1 MSKTPRE
8 IYLGVFSFVNI
19 YMENTDTQLTIN
31 DIAMT
36 RDLIDLAFKRG
47 AFGAIEAK
55 PIGTLFEKID
65 QFVRASLA
73 QAEAEKQAAA
83 EVLESVDTPKTQ
95 GE

>member
-1 MSKTPRE
+1 
-8 IYLGVFSFVNI
+8 
-19 YMENTDTQLTIN
+19 MENNDTQLTIN

-36 RDLIDLAFKRG
+36 RDLIDIAFKRG

-65 QFVRASLA
+65 QFVRAAVA
-73 QAEAEKQAAA
+73 QAEAEKQAEA
-83 EVLESVDTPKTQ
+83 EVPKSAASPETQ

>member
-1 MSKTPRE
+1 
-8 IYLGVFSFVNI
+8 
-19 YMENTDTQLTIN
+19 
-31 DIAMT
+31 MT

>member
-1 MSKTPRE
+1 
-8 IYLGVFSFVNI
+8 
-19 YMENTDTQLTIN
+19 MENTDTQLTIN

-65 QFVRASLA
+65 QFVRAALA
-73 QAEAEKQAAA
+73 QAEAEKQAGTGAA
-83 EVLESVDTPKTQ
+83 ESADAPEPQ

>member
-1 MSKTPRE
+1 
-8 IYLGVFSFVNI
+8 
-19 YMENTDTQLTIN
+19 MENTDTQLTIN

-65 QFVRASLA
+65 QFVRAALA
-73 QAEAEKQAAA
+73 QAEAEKQAGAD
-83 EVLESVDTPKTQ
+83 VPKSDASQETQ

>member
-1 MSKTPRE
+1 
-8 IYLGVFSFVNI
+8 
-19 YMENTDTQLTIN
+19 MENNDTQLTIN

-55 PIGTLFEKID
+55 PIGALFEKID
-65 QFVRASLA
+65 QFVRAALA
-73 QAEAEKQAAA
+73 QAEAEKQAEAGVPESAA
-83 EVLESVDTPKTQ
+83 PPKTQ

>member
-1 MSKTPRE
+1 
-8 IYLGVFSFVNI
+8 VFSFVNI
-19 YMENTDTQLTIN
+19 YMENNDTQLTIN

-55 PIGTLFEKID
+55 PIGILFEKID

-83 EVLESVDTPKTQ
+83 EVSESATPPETQ

>member
-1 MSKTPRE
+1 
-8 IYLGVFSFVNI
+8 VFSFVNI

-65 QFVRASLA
+65 QFVRAALA

-83 EVLESVDTPKTQ
+83 DVPASATPPETQ

>member
-1 MSKTPRE
+1 
-8 IYLGVFSFVNI
+8 
-19 YMENTDTQLTIN
+19 MENNDTQLTIN

-65 QFVRASLA
+65 QFVRAAVA
-73 QAEAEKQAAA
+73 QAEAEKQAEAEMPESAA
-83 EVLESVDTPKTQ
+83 SPETQ

>member
-1 MSKTPRE
+1 
-8 IYLGVFSFVNI
+8 
-19 YMENTDTQLTIN
+19 MENTDTQLTIN

>member
-1 MSKTPRE
+1 
-8 IYLGVFSFVNI
+8 
-19 YMENTDTQLTIN
+19 MENTDTQLTIN

-65 QFVRASLA
+65 QFVRAALA
-73 QAEAEKQAAA
+73 QADAEKQAGAGVPESAA
-83 EVLESVDTPKTQ
+83 PPEPQ

>member
-1 MSKTPRE
+1 
-8 IYLGVFSFVNI
+8 
-19 YMENTDTQLTIN
+19 MEENNTQLTIN
-31 DIAMT
+31 DIALT

-47 AFGAIEAK
+47 AFGAVEAK

-65 QFVRASLA
+65 QFVRAALA

-83 EVLESVDTPKTQ
+83 GVPESAVSPEPQ

>member
-1 MSKTPRE
+1 
-8 IYLGVFSFVNI
+8 
-19 YMENTDTQLTIN
+19 MENNDTQLTIN

-65 QFVRASLA
+65 QFVRAALA

-83 EVLESVDTPKTQ
+83 EVPASAVSPETQ